1 METKARLPLPV
12 SALPSAVTA
21 WEAAYSR
28 FETAEEEI
36 AKFTG
41 RLQRLGA
48 SSWGRDCEIVELFCG
63 RGNGLMALHRLG
75 FTRIEGVDVS
85 AALLAQ
91 YSGSARCHVAD
102 CRTLPFDDNS
112 KDVIIIQGGLH
123 HLHAL
128 PDDLDQCLREIHRVL
143 KPAGRVVIVEP
154 WRTPFLTVV
163 HWLCE
168 RRFVRQ
174 LWPKLDALAT
184 MIEHERETYFR
195 WLGQPGC
202 VSDRLD
208 RYFISGCNVRRWGKL
223 MFTGQK
229 RIAIV

>member
-1 METKARLPLPV
+1 MDAPARFPLTVP
-12 SALPSAVTA
+12 ALPSAVTA

-48 SSWGRDCEIVELFCG
+48 SSWDSDCEIVELFCG
-63 RGNGLMALHRLG
+63 RGNGLVALHRLG
-75 FTRIEGVDVS
+75 FARIEGVDLS

-91 YSGSARCHVAD
+91 YCGPARCHVAD
-102 CRTLPFDDNS
+102 CRTLPFNDNS
-112 KDVIIIQGGLH
+112 KDVMIIQGGLH
-123 HLHAL
+123 HLHVL

-143 KPAGRVVIVEP
+143 KPTARVVIVEP
-154 WRTPFLTVV
+154 WRTLFLSVV
-163 HWLCE
+163 HRLCE
-168 RRFVRQ
+168 LQLARY

-184 MIEHERETYFR
+184 MIEHERGTYFQ
-195 WLGQPGC
+195 WLSQPGC
-202 VSDRLD
+202 VSDMLD
-208 RYFISGCNVRRWGKL
+208 RYFITGCNVRRWGKL

-229 RIAIV
+229 RIEIV